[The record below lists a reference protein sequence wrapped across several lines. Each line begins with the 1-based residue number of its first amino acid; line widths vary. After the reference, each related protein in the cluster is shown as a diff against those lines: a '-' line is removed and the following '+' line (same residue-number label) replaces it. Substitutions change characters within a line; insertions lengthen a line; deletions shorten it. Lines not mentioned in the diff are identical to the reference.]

1 MSEGPVPAYCA
12 VVNLATCS
20 AFLCILNS
28 NDTNNHNLY
37 SEKSVEKKK
46 NHNMCKT
53 LRARTERRN

>member
-46 NHNMCKT
+46 KSQYVQNTKGAY
-53 LRARTERRN
+53 RAT